1 MTGNPAVHAAVGSPE
16 LAKIF
21 LKEHPDVGCPRV
33 SEDAGKKV
41 DASLQG

>member
-1 MTGNPAVHAAVGSPE
+1 MTRNPAVHLAAESPE

-21 LKEHPDVGCPRV
+21 LKEHPDVWYPWV

-41 DASLQG
+41 DALLQG